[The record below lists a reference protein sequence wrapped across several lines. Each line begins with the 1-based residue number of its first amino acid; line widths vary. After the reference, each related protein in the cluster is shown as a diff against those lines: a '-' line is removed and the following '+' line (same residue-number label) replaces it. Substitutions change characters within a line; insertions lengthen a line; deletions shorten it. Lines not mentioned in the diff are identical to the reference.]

1 LKTERLESH
10 RIRRKECR
18 VVDTLSQSDRDLDP
32 GLAGL
37 PTRQRLWL
45 LTVACLGV
53 LLVISSMVAL
63 NTALPDLAKVTSAT
77 QTELTWIVDSYT
89 LVLACLLLPAGALG
103 DRYGRRGAM
112 LLGLAVFG
120 VASVAPAIWSD
131 PTYVIVARGVAGAG
145 AAFVMPATLSLLT
158 AAYPK
163 AKRNTAVGIWAGTAG
178 CGAVVG
184 MLGSGALLHLWS
196 WHSIFWGFAGAGLT
210 LFVLTLT
217 IATSKDPEHKPLDW
231 VGALLIGGAVAAL
244 VFGILEAP
252 TRGWSDPLV
261 LGCLGAG
268 LGLSIGFG
276 ALELRRPH
284 PLLDVRLF
292 AVPAFATG
300 AATIT
305 VFFLSMFGFM
315 FLLMQYMQLIFGY
328 TPIKTAFALSPLI
341 GPTLVLSVLSFW
353 YLPRLGLRAVVF
365 TGLMLIAAGLVCLS
379 WVELGSSYWDAAWPM
394 LIMSTGIGLCTAP
407 TTSAIMNTAPD
418 DKQGVASAVND
429 TTREIGAA
437 LGIALAGSMLAA
449 RYADALTPKL
459 GAFPPPVG
467 DAAAKSLGQ
476 ALGLASQLGPPG
488 ARLAELSK
496 LAFIDAMGSSLLVL
510 AMLVSVSAVFIGL
523 WAPGRDDEQLRIV
536 RRLRSRSAPRVTRT

>member
-1 LKTERLESH
+1 
-10 RIRRKECR
+10 
-18 VVDTLSQSDRDLDP
+18 VVDTLTEPNQDIDP
-32 GLAGL
+32 GLVGL
-37 PTRQRLWL
+37 ANRPRIWL
-45 LTVACLGV
+45 LTVVCLGV

-63 NTALPDLAKVTSAT
+63 STALPDIARVTSAT

-112 LLGLAVFG
+112 LFGLAVFA
-120 VASVAPAIWSD
+120 VASAAPAIWSD
-131 PTYVIVARGVAGAG
+131 PMHIIVARGVAGGG

-163 AKRNTAVGIWAGTAG
+163 DQRNKAVGIWAGVAG
-178 CGAVVG
+178 GGAVIG
-184 MLGSGALLHLWS
+184 MLGSGALLHIWT
-196 WHSIFWGFAGAGLT
+196 WHSIFWCFAGAALV

-217 IATSKDPEHKPLDW
+217 VATSKDPEHAPLDW
-231 VGALLIGGAVAAL
+231 AGAVVIGGSVAAL

-252 TRGWSDPLV
+252 ARGWTDPLV
-261 LGCLGAG
+261 LGCIGVG
-268 LGLSIGFG
+268 LVLAAGFG
-276 ALELRRPH
+276 VLELRLRH

-315 FLLMQYMQLIFGY
+315 FLVMQYMQLILGY
-328 TPIKTAFALSPLI
+328 SAIKTAFALSPLV
-341 GPTLVLSVLSFW
+341 GPTLILSVLSFW

-365 TGLMLIAAGLVCLS
+365 TGLILIAAGLVCLS
-379 WVELGSSYWDAAWPM
+379 WMEVGSSYWDVAWPM
-394 LIMSTGIGLCTAP
+394 LVMSTGIGFCTAP

-429 TTREIGAA
+429 TTREVGAA
-437 LGIALAGSMLAA
+437 LGIALAGSMLAGQ
-449 RYADALTPKL
+449 YAEALTPKL
-459 GAFPPPVG
+459 AAFPAPVG
-467 DAAAKSLGQ
+467 EAATNSLGQ
-476 ALGLASQLGPPG
+476 ALEVATRLGPQG

-496 LAFIDAMGSSLLVL
+496 AAFVDAMASSLLVL
-510 AMLVSVSAVFIGL
+510 AALVAVSGVLIGM
-523 WAPGRDDEQLRIV
+523 WAPGRHDEQLRIV
-536 RRLRSRSAPRVTRT
+536 RALRTARSPGKHRA